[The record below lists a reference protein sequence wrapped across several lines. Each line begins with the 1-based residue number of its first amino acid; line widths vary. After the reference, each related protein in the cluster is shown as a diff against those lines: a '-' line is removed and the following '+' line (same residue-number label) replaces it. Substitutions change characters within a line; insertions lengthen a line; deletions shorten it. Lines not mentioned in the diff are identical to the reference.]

1 MVESA
6 SFTLNP
12 ALAGGGRRGL
22 GGAKTVRSARWENI
36 ARGLYRFRSNR
47 LSMLG
52 LHDADIHFACW
63 RFLRRLSRPT
73 RKTPPARRACCRALT
88 AAGRRGIHLRHR
100 QRSGRDIFSRVVMG
114 TGLALQVGTV
124 IILLATTIGVT
135 IGAIAGYA
143 GGWIDDLLM
152 RITDIFLTVPALV
165 LAIAISAALG
175 KGIINTMIGISLVWW
190 PGFARLTRSLV
201 LSLREEPFVEAAY
214 GIGAGHMR
222 IIFRHILPNAVSPI
236 IIKMTTDFGFA
247 VLTAAALGFIG
258 LGAQPPTPEWGAM
271 INDGRRYFP
280 DEWWIATFPGLAIW
294 LMVFSWNLDW
304 RWPARRA

>member
-1 MVESA
+1 MAELGKGKGESA
-6 SFTLNP
+6 F
-12 ALAGGGRRGL
+12 A
-22 GGAKTVRSARWENI
+22 ARWDNL
-36 ARGLYRFRSNR
+36 ARGIYRFRSNR

-52 LHDADIHFACW
+52 LLMLVFILLVAIFAPVIAPFPEDASGKTNVLERLQAPSETHF
-63 RFLRRLSRPT
+63 FGT
-73 RKTPPARRACCRALT
+73 DK
-88 AAGRRGIHLRHR
+88 I
-100 QRSGRDIFSRVVMG
+100 GRDIFSRVVMG

-124 IILLATTIGVT
+124 IILLATSIGVT
-135 IGAIAGYA
+135 VGALSGYA

-175 KGIINTMIGISLVWW
+175 KGIINAMIGISLVWW

-294 LMVFSWNLDW
+294 LMVFSWNLIGDGL
-304 RWPARRA
+304 RDVLDPRSRR

>member
-1 MVESA
+1 MAEA
-6 SFTLNP
+6 NTRKP
-12 ALAGGGRRGL
+12 AKRHDA
-22 GGAKTVRSARWENI
+22 RSARLENI
-36 ARGLYRFRSNR
+36 ARGVYRFRSNW
-47 LSMLG
+47 LSMIGFVMLVFI
-52 LHDADIHFACW
+52 LLVAIFAPVIAPFPEDATGKTNV
-63 RFLRRLSRPT
+63 LERLQAPDE
-73 RKTPPARRACCRALT
+73 
-88 AAGRRGIHLRHR
+88 IHLFGTDKI
-100 QRSGRDIFSRVVMG
+100 GRDIFSRVVMG

-124 IILLATTIGVT
+124 IILLATSIGVT
-135 IGAIAGYA
+135 IGAISGYA
-143 GGWIDDLLM
+143 GGWIDDILM

-175 KGIINTMIGISLVWW
+175 KGILNAMIGISLVWW

-201 LSLREEPFVEAAY
+201 LSLREEPFVEAAF

-294 LMVFSWNLDW
+294 LLVFSWNLIGDGL
-304 RWPARRA
+304 RDVLDPRARR

>member
-1 MVESA
+1 
-6 SFTLNP
+6 
-12 ALAGGGRRGL
+12 
-22 GGAKTVRSARWENI
+22 
-36 ARGLYRFRSNR
+36 
-47 LSMLG
+47 
-52 LHDADIHFACW
+52 
-63 RFLRRLSRPT
+63 
-73 RKTPPARRACCRALT
+73 
-88 AAGRRGIHLRHR
+88 
-100 QRSGRDIFSRVVMG
+100 MG

-135 IGAIAGYA
+135 IGAISGYA

-175 KGIINTMIGISLVWW
+175 KGIINAMIGISLVWW

-214 GIGAGHMR
+214 GIGAGHTR

-294 LMVFSWNLDW
+294 LMVFSWNLIGDGL
-304 RWPARRA
+304 RDVLDPRSRR

>member
-1 MVESA
+1 M
-6 SFTLNP
+6 P
-12 ALAGGGRRGL
+12 AIQPEKRK
-22 GGAKTVRSARWENI
+22 GARSARWENI
-36 ARGLYRFRSNR
+36 ARGVYRFRSNT

-52 LHDADIHFACW
+52 LIMLIFILLVAIFAPIIAPYPEDATGKTRVMSRLQPPSAEFA
-63 RFLRRLSRPT
+63 FGT
-73 RKTPPARRACCRALT
+73 DK
-88 AAGRRGIHLRHR
+88 I
-100 QRSGRDIFSRVVMG
+100 GRDIFSRTVTG
-114 TGLALQVGTV
+114 TGLALQVGVV
-124 IILLATTIGVT
+124 IILLAATIGVT
-135 IGAIAGYA
+135 IGAISGYA
-143 GGWIDDLLM
+143 GGWLDDLLM

-175 KGIINTMIGISLVWW
+175 KGIVNTMIGISLVWW

-280 DEWWIATFPGLAIW
+280 DEWWIATFPGVAIW
-294 LMVFSWNLDW
+294 LMVFSWNLIGDGL
-304 RWPARRA
+304 RDVLDPRSRR

>member
-1 MVESA
+1 MADMSA
-6 SFTLNP
+6 
-12 ALAGGGRRGL
+12 
-22 GGAKTVRSARWENI
+22 RSARWENI
-36 ARGLYRFRSNR
+36 ARGVYRFRSNR
-47 LSMLG
+47 LSMIGFMMLVFI
-52 LHDADIHFACW
+52 LFVAVFAPVIAPFPEDATGKTNVMA
-63 RFLRRLSRPT
+63 RLQGPDT
-73 RKTPPARRACCRALT
+73 EHIFGTDK
-88 AAGRRGIHLRHR
+88 I
-100 QRSGRDIFSRVVMG
+100 GRDIFSRVVMG

-124 IILLATTIGVT
+124 IILLATSIGVT

-143 GGWIDDLLM
+143 GGWVDDILM
-152 RITDIFLTVPALV
+152 RVTDIFLTVPALV

-175 KGIINTMIGISLVWW
+175 KGIINAMIGISLVWW
-190 PGFARLTRSLV
+190 PGFARLTRGLV

-214 GIGAGHMR
+214 GIGAGHRR

-294 LMVFSWNLDW
+294 LMVFSWNLIGDGL
-304 RWPARRA
+304 RDVLDPRARR

>member
-1 MVESA
+1 MAE
-6 SFTLNP
+6 P
-12 ALAGGGRRGL
+12 RKRQ
-22 GGAKTVRSARWENI
+22 SARWENLS
-36 ARGLYRFRSNR
+36 RGLYRFRSNR

-52 LHDADIHFACW
+52 LIILIFVFLVAIFAPVIAPFPEDATGKTHV
-63 RFLRRLSRPT
+63 LERLL
-73 RKTPPARRACCRALT
+73 PPSAEHVFGT
-88 AAGRRGIHLRHR
+88 DKI
-100 QRSGRDIFSRVVMG
+100 GRDIFSRVVMG
-114 TGLALQVGTV
+114 TGLALQVGV
-124 IILLATTIGVT
+124 IIILLATSIGVT

-143 GGWIDDLLM
+143 GGWLDDLLM
-152 RITDIFLTVPALV
+152 RITDVFLTVPALV

-175 KGIINTMIGISLVWW
+175 KGIVNTMIGISLVWW

-214 GIGAGHMR
+214 GIGAGHLR

-294 LMVFSWNLDW
+294 LMVFSWNLIGDGL
-304 RWPARRA
+304 RDVLDPRARR

>member
-1 MVESA
+1 MVESSKQKPTLSA
-6 SFTLNP
+6 SSQ
-12 ALAGGGRRGL
+12 
-22 GGAKTVRSARWENI
+22 SARWENFS
-36 ARGLYRFRSNR
+36 RGLYRFRSNR
-47 LSMLG
+47 LSMIG
-52 LHDADIHFACW
+52 LIMLIVIVIVAVFAPIIAPYPEDATGKTNVTE
-63 RFLRRLSRPT
+63 RLE
-73 RKTPPARRACCRALT
+73 PPSAN
-88 AAGRRGIHLRHR
+88 HLFGTDKV
-100 QRSGRDIFSRVVMG
+100 GRDIFSRVVMG
-114 TGLALQVGTV
+114 TGLALQIGTV

-135 IGAIAGYA
+135 IGAIAGYS
-143 GGWIDDLLM
+143 GGWVDDFLM

-165 LAIAISAALG
+165 LAIAMSAALG
-175 KGIINTMIGISLVWW
+175 KGIVNTMIGISLVWW

-247 VLTAAALGFIG
+247 VLTAAAMGFIG

-271 INDGRRYFP
+271 INDGRRFFP

-294 LMVFSWNLDW
+294 LMVFSWNLIGDGL
-304 RWPARRA
+304 RDVLDPRARR